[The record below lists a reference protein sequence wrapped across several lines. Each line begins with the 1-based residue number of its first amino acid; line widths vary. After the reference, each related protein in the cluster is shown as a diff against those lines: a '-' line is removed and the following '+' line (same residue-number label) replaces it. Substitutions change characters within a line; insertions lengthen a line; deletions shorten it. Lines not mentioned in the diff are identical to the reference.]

1 MEEKNKKK
9 EEEMKK
15 MIEQKEEENKKK
27 EEEMKKMKE
36 TMKEL
41 IKSFYPNFSNE
52 EAENYLK
59 KMSKGK
65 K

>member
-15 MIEQKEEENKKK
+15 MIEQK

>member
-1 MEEKNKKK
+1 
-9 EEEMKK
+9 MKK
-15 MIEQKEEENKKK
+15 IIEQK